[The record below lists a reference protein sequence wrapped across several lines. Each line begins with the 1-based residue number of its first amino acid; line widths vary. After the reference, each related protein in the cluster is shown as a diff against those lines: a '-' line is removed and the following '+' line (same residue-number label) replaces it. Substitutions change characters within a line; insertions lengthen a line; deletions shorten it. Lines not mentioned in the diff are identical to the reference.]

1 MREAKRLV
9 VTEQLIREVVHEV
22 APVVSE
28 ATGWPLEIRALG
40 RRVLPRDRGYEEVLL
55 ARIKGAGI
63 DLGDAPK
70 RGLLERLLEYVV
82 EGTVLAAYEPSTSEL
97 LVVREN
103 VDDSN
108 LDGLRLVV
116 AHELVH
122 RGQHV
127 NHGEL
132 FAQVDAAVRAAFEG
146 FLPGGGGIRQAIEH
160 LRSIQQIMSLL
171 ESHALYVQEQLRQTH
186 LPGAIIESH
195 FDLPGLLLRVFGKAK
210 LAQYAAAVPEV
221 AAASVRGEVE
231 SLYAAAESAGS
242 A

>member
-40 RRVLPRDRGYEEVLL
+40 HRVLPRDRGYEEVLL

-146 FLPGGGGIRQAIEH
+146 FLPGGGGVCLRAAARHGQGGPGRQPAQELLPDRSSDGGSAGLH
-160 LRSIQQIMSLL
+160 LR
-171 ESHALYVQEQLRQTH
+171 R
-186 LPGAIIESH
+186 GAGRAGRRPH
-195 FDLPGLLLRVFGKAK
+195 
-210 LAQYAAAVPEV
+210 
-221 AAASVRGEVE
+221 RGR
-231 SLYAAAESAGS
+231 
-242 A
+242 